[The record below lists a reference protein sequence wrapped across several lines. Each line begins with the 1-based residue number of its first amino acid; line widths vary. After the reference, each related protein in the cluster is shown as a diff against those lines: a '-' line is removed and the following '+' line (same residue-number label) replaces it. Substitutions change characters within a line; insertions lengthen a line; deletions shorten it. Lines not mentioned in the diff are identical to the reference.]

1 MRYVVLAGLGLGAI
15 LLYLLFS
22 SSRVSPLVP
31 VGFPLVLVGGAASA
45 SLLFGLVSWQ
55 LIVLRRRVRNGV
67 FGSKLTLKLLLWFSL
82 VAILPAAVVFSA
94 SVFFLNRSIE
104 TWFDVRVDRALE
116 SGVNLGQTA
125 LDDLLRELTKKSER
139 LALTLSDER
148 SGSMIT
154 LLSNLR
160 EQSAVQE
167 LTLFDDRGGV
177 IAYAGGEK
185 STLLPELPDK
195 NLIWRVRQQEPY
207 SRVEAL
213 KDGSLVMRT
222 LVPVYANSFA
232 GKTLVLQVLQSVPN
246 SLERDAGV
254 VQDAY
259 RDYQQIAVSRLGL
272 KRLYGVTLALT
283 LLIALLMTIS
293 LAYFLSE
300 RLGAPLRTLARGT
313 RAVAQ
318 GDFSQMHPVQSRDEL
333 GALIRSFN
341 RMTQQLSEARAEAGR
356 NHLET
361 EQAKAYLETVL
372 ANLSSGVVVLD
383 EVFRVQALNPTAL
396 RILGAQPE
404 DLERRFP
411 VDWGVEDSALRVFG
425 HQVAG
430 GFEAQSGA
438 LWQQQLDYNGP
449 EGAQLLLVRGTPLPQ
464 GVARGYTLVFDDVT
478 KLIRAERDA
487 AWGEVA
493 RRLAHEIRNPLTPI
507 QLSAERIAQKL
518 GSRLEGAERDFL
530 IRSTRTIINQ
540 VGAMKSM
547 VEAFANYARMPRAHI
562 VALDLNG
569 LVREVLSLYDF
580 HALGLSVELPEDL
593 PPVAGDSTLLRQVIH
608 NLLQNAQDA
617 LGDRP
622 DGRIAVK
629 TQLQQDRAVLTIC
642 DNGPGFPEHL
652 MAKLFE
658 PYATTKLKGTGLGLP
673 IVKKIVEEHQ
683 GNIRVENQAEGG
695 ARIRVFLPLFRLG
708 AGL

>member
-1 MRYVVLAGLGLGAI
+1 MRYIVLGAVPLGGV
-15 LLYLLFS
+15 LLYLLLTTS
-22 SSRVSPLVP
+22 QESLLLSTGYPVTLIVSAFAVVLMM
-31 VGFPLVLVGGAASA
+31 VLVG
-45 SLLFGLVSWQ
+45 WQ
-55 LIVLRRRVRNGV
+55 LMVLRRRVRNGV
-67 FGSKLTLKLLLWFSL
+67 FGSKLTLKLLFWFGMMA
-82 VAILPAAVVFSA
+82 VLPSAVVFSA

-104 TWFDVRVDRALE
+104 TWFDVRVDNALE
-116 SGVNLGQTA
+116 AGVNLGQAA
-125 LDDLLRELTKKSER
+125 LDDLLKELSKKSQR
-139 LALTLSDER
+139 LALALSDEG

-154 LLSNLR
+154 LLSTLR

-167 LTLFDDRGGV
+167 LTLFDDRGSV

-185 STLLPELPDK
+185 TSLLPDLPDK
-195 NLIWRVRQQEPY
+195 SLIWQARQQEPY

-213 KDGSLVMRT
+213 KDGTLIMRV
-222 LVPVYANSFA
+222 LVPVYSSSFG
-232 GKTLVLQVLQSVPN
+232 GKTRVLQVLQNVPS

-259 RDYQQIAVSRLGL
+259 RDYQQIAVSRLGI
-272 KRLYGVTLALT
+272 KRLYGVALALT

-293 LAYFLSE
+293 LAYLLSE

-318 GDFSQMHPVQSRDEL
+318 GDFSQMHPVKSRDEL

-341 RMTQQLSEARAEAGR
+341 RMTQQLSEARAEANR

-372 ANLSSGVVVLD
+372 TNLSSGVVVLD
-383 EVFRVQALNPTAL
+383 ENYHVRALNPAAL
-396 RILGAQPE
+396 RILEVESASIDKRSPVEWGA
-404 DLERRFP
+404 
-411 VDWGVEDSALRVFG
+411 EDSPLRVFG
-425 HQVAG
+425 RRIAT
-430 GFEAQSGA
+430 GFETEPGES
-438 LWQQQLDYNGP
+438 WQQQIEIDGQ
-449 EGAQLLLVRGTPLPQ
+449 EGTRILLVRGTPLPQ

-507 QLSAERIAQKL
+507 QLSAERIAHKL
-518 GSRLEGAERDFL
+518 GGRLSGSERDFL
-530 IRSTRTIINQ
+530 NRATQTIINQ

-547 VEAFANYARMPRAHI
+547 VDAFANYARMPKAHI
-562 VALDLNG
+562 GALDLNG
-569 LVREVLSLYDF
+569 LIREVLTLYDA
-580 HALGLSVELPEDL
+580 HAQGLIVELADGL
-593 PPVAGDSTLLRQVIH
+593 PLVAGDSTLLRQVIH

-617 LGDRP
+617 LG
-622 DGRIAVK
+622 GKEGAIITVK
-629 TQLQQDRAVLTIC
+629 TRAQHDRVVLTIC

-652 MAKLFE
+652 MARMFE
-658 PYATTKLKGTGLGLP
+658 PYATTKPKGTGLGLP

-683 GNIRVENQAEGG
+683 GNVRVENLAEGG
-695 ARIRVFLPLFRLG
+695 AKISVFLPVFHQEAG
-708 AGL
+708 A